1 MKKILILFS
10 IFYFLFSPVALGA
23 ELYFG
28 AHSKE
33 VGVEKNFEIGVFV
46 NTEGELV
53 NAIEGEVIFPPDL
66 EFVEIRDGNSILNL
80 WIKRP
85 QLKEAGQVS
94 FAGVIPGGYFG
105 GRGYLF
111 SLILRARRE
120 GSITITTSD
129 EKILLND
136 GQGSPTGVRRAPLS
150 VNVSERAIT
159 EEFSPPL
166 DSDPP
171 EPFTP
176 IITRNPNLFDNQY
189 FLVFA
194 TQDKGSGIREYQI
207 QERKFFKEPAEKGWT
222 TAESPYL
229 LKDQKLRSHV
239 FVKAIDKAGN
249 ERLAILFP
257 QTPWYKDYA
266 VWGIIILII
275 ISAYLIRRNLW
286 KKLLR
291 HKSPRILD
299 E

>member
-111 SLILRARRE
+111 SLILQSESVKDYFNFSIEILGDYEFERPSYQKISEYLKSFFKNNENFDSKIFAKTLPKEIINIFDTCFILPLPKFQDSKKYTQELGKVARE
-120 GSITITTSD
+120 S
-129 EKILLND
+129 KVLYLKN
-136 GQGSPTGVRRAPLS
+136 
-150 VNVSERAIT
+150 
-159 EEFSPPL
+159 
-166 DSDPP
+166 
-171 EPFTP
+171 
-176 IITRNPNLFDNQY
+176 
-189 FLVFA
+189 
-194 TQDKGSGIREYQI
+194 KIREIAQAI
-207 QERKFFKEPAEKGWT
+207 NKKEKEKEETQSLQKELSGLVK
-222 TAESPYL
+222 L
-229 LKDQKLRSHV
+229 LK
-239 FVKAIDKAGN
+239 N
-249 ERLAILFP
+249 
-257 QTPWYKDYA
+257 
-266 VWGIIILII
+266 
-275 ISAYLIRRNLW
+275 
-286 KKLLR
+286 
-291 HKSPRILD
+291 
-299 E
+299 

>member
-194 TQDKGSGIREYQI
+194 TQDKGSG
-207 QERKFFKEPAEKGWT
+207 
-222 TAESPYL
+222 
-229 LKDQKLRSHV
+229 
-239 FVKAIDKAGN
+239 
-249 ERLAILFP
+249 
-257 QTPWYKDYA
+257 
-266 VWGIIILII
+266 
-275 ISAYLIRRNLW
+275 
-286 KKLLR
+286 
-291 HKSPRILD
+291 
-299 E
+299 